1 MSSFFQ
7 EPAEKLSS
15 TNKGTL
21 KHFPIFQGVELS
33 FTSFSSKEI
42 SMHHSSD
49 EQVLEVNYCHKGII
63 GWDMKDNTSVY
74 LNPGDLEVHTLDC
87 CSSSTIHLPLGLYEG
102 VTVLIQP
109 FQLDIYLQNLFKE
122 WNYDPH
128 CLIPSLCPSGEPLSL
143 SASLLIS
150 SVFSALYEIPEHNL
164 CHYARL
170 KTQELLFFLTTVSRE
185 TIPQIQPFTFS
196 QAELIREIHDFLI
209 QNIEKRF
216 TIEEL
221 SKKYLLNT
229 TSLKHIFKGIYGKP
243 IATYL
248 KEYRLQLAMRL
259 LSETSESISEISAKV
274 GYESPGKFTEAFRKH
289 TGLLPKNYRKQ
300 YKATDKKEKICCIK
314 TDP

>member
-1 MSSFFQ
+1 
-7 EPAEKLSS
+7 
-15 TNKGTL
+15 
-21 KHFPIFQGVELS
+21 
-33 FTSFSSKEI
+33 
-42 SMHHSSD
+42 MHHSSD

-87 CSSSTIHLPLGLYEG
+87 CSSSTIHLPLGHYEG

-170 KTQELLFFLTTVSRE
+170 KTQELLFFLALLK
-185 TIPQIQPFTFS
+185 QPS
-196 QAELIREIHDFLI
+196 VPRPAEG
-209 QNIEKRF
+209 Q
-216 TIEEL
+216 
-221 SKKYLLNT
+221 
-229 TSLKHIFKGIYGKP
+229 
-243 IATYL
+243 
-248 KEYRLQLAMRL
+248 
-259 LSETSESISEISAKV
+259 
-274 GYESPGKFTEAFRKH
+274 
-289 TGLLPKNYRKQ
+289 
-300 YKATDKKEKICCIK
+300 
-314 TDP
+314 